1 MTDPTMI
8 DDQTTTGI
16 GGVDIYERPHIGM
29 LHSAV
34 YHLWDSLPREVRGF
48 KTYNV
53 MGLICGVD
61 VEDYRR
67 PSRDMDWDPLV
78 VGERDPN
85 DPTLFMRRM
94 SIEQCAEIA
103 DAVLNEP
110 SGIPSRF
117 NPKALLHICAI
128 CSIDGHEW
136 ARLIEQHINEPDQRH
151 LLVDRITEENG
162 ALAAPPPRKRF
173 LRGAPRIEVPVKP
186 YEPPDHWKRE
196 GWRPPLE
203 AFKDFVKREEEAAA
217 RKAAWK
223 AKKREAINRKSN
235 LERQKDN
242 AYAASTGDR
251 LPFPFACAKCGFLT
265 HGTSRL
271 WEHVK
276 ECRDVGRCATLESSD
291 PSPSDPSPTEE
302 KS

>member
-1 MTDPTMI
+1 MNDTDTL
-8 DDQTTTGI
+8 

-34 YHLWDSLPREVRGF
+34 YHLWRSLPREVRGF
-48 KTYNV
+48 STYNV

-61 VEDYRR
+61 VESHRG
-67 PSRDMDWDPLV
+67 PSKWDPSV
-78 VGERDPN
+78 AEERDPN

-151 LLVDRITEENG
+151 VLVALISEKEE
-162 ALAAPPPRKRF
+162 AKRPDPIHRKR
-173 LRGAPRIEVPVKP
+173 LTGAPRVDVPIKT
-186 YEPPDHWKRE
+186 YTDGRS
-196 GWRPPLE
+196 LE
-203 AFKDFVKREEEAAA
+203 TFKAFVKREEDEAA
-217 RKAAWK
+217 RKAAQK
-223 AKKREAINRKSN
+223 AKRRRWKRLKRKE
-235 LERQKDN
+235 ERRKEN
-242 AYAASTGDR
+242 AYEASLGNR

-265 HGTSRL
+265 NHTDLL
-271 WEHVK
+271 WDHVR
-276 ECRDVGRCATLESSD
+276 ECRDVDRKKVVGGD
-291 PSPSDPSPTEE
+291 PGKCSPLPREGGDCPEVRE
-302 KS
+302 DQE